1 MSKSQHRPAT
11 TVQQQTNGAR
21 NAVEAATK
29 KKTRRNRLLF
39 AGAAVVGVA
48 GLVTLGALTG
58 KDPMAMSGTSTDHAM
73 HAASAHSAGTALP
86 PWPNPADPS
95 TAIVNAGLT
104 PAGSEG
110 MADHFHAHL
119 DVIVNGQP
127 VPVAANIGAD
137 EVKQVISPLHTHDGS
152 GAIHIESPVVGD
164 KFYLG
169 QLFTEWDV
177 ALSDTTLG
185 GLHVDNVSSL
195 RVYVNGEQVSGDPA
209 GIVLAEHQEIA
220 IVFGPVDEQV
230 DVPSSYDFGDL

>member
-127 VPVAANIGAD
+127 IPVAANIGAD
-137 EVKQVISPLHTHDGS
+137 EVKQVISPYTPTTGRAPSTSSRRSWATSSTSGS
-152 GAIHIESPVVGD
+152 CSP
-164 KFYLG
+164 
-169 QLFTEWDV
+169 
-177 ALSDTTLG
+177 
-185 GLHVDNVSSL
+185 
-195 RVYVNGEQVSGDPA
+195 SGM
-209 GIVLAEHQEIA
+209 
-220 IVFGPVDEQV
+220 
-230 DVPSSYDFGDL
+230 SR